1 MTSRERLLAVLE
13 GRAPDHVPLTTWS
26 FGLRAPPGLG
36 WQTAGRDV
44 PYWYSLRLEHLH
56 TLPHPWTVADEF
68 RRALAWRS
76 LGVDDVLE
84 VSVPWSQAAEVEV
97 RDRVLPIGAA
107 DGDPRHPVM
116 EREYRT
122 PAGNLRHAVRKT
134 DPEPPGWPGQ
144 PDCVPLIEDYNIP
157 RAVRHLVARP
167 EDVAAVRYL
176 FAAPGEAQRQ
186 WLRERLAGLRP
197 FAEREGFL
205 VQAWSAFGMDAV
217 VWFMGA
223 EGAVLMA
230 MDAPAAFGRL
240 VETIA
245 ETDLARTEL
254 AAQTPGIDLVCQRGW
269 YSSTDFWS
277 PALFDQ
283 FVFPQVAR
291 LAATAHR
298 YGKKFAYVMTTGV
311 ERLGPRLADA
321 GVDLL
326 YFVDPVQDRVA
337 LPRVREQM
345 AGRMTLVGGTNALSL
360 ASGDRE
366 RIRREVRVALDT
378 LGSTNRFVL
387 HPVDALFP
395 DTPWAGIETMI
406 AAWQEWR

>member
-26 FGLRAPPGLG
+26 FGFRAPPGLA
-36 WQTAGRDV
+36 WEAAGQRL

-56 TLPHPWTVADEF
+56 TLPYAWTVDDEC

-84 VSVPWSQAAEVEV
+84 ISVPWSQAPEVET
-97 RDRVLPIGAA
+97 RDRVLAAGAA
-107 DGDPRHPVM
+107 GGDPRYPVM

-122 PAGNLRHAVRKT
+122 PAGVLRHGVRRT
-134 DPEPPGWPGQ
+134 DPEPPGWPSQ
-144 PDCVPLIEDYNIP
+144 PAFVPLIEDYNIP
-157 RAVRHLVARP
+157 RAVQHLITRP
-167 EDVAAVRYL
+167 EDVPPLRYL
-176 FAAPGEAQRQ
+176 FAPPTEAQAQ
-186 WLRERLAGLRP
+186 WLRERLTAMRP
-197 FAEREGFL
+197 FAAREGFL
-205 VQAWSAFGMDAV
+205 VQAWTAFGMDAV

-223 EGAVLMA
+223 EGAVLMS
-230 MDAPAAFGRL
+230 MDAPQAFAQL
-240 VETIA
+240 IESIA

-283 FVFPQVAR
+283 FVFPQVQR

-298 YGKKFAYVMTTGV
+298 YGRKFAYVMTTGV

-321 GVDLL
+321 GVDVL
-326 YFVDPVQDRVA
+326 YFVDPIQDHVTLAQARDV
-337 LPRVREQM
+337 LG
-345 AGRMTLVGGTNALSL
+345 GRMTLVGGTNAISL
-360 ASGDRE
+360 ASGSRE
-366 RIRREVRVALDT
+366 RIRREVHGAIET
-378 LGSTNRFVL
+378 LGPTNRFIL

-395 DTPWAGIETMI
+395 DTPWSGVELLLE
-406 AAWQEWR
+406 AWRECR